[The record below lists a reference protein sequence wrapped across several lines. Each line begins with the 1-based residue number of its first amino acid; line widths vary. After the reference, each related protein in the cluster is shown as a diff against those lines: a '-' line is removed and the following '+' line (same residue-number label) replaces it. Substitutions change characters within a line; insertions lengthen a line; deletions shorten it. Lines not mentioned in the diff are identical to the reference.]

1 MKKSL
6 VNYLNGDRDIF
17 VSFAGGDSWIM
28 TEFFMIKV
36 FSEDLFEV
44 KRIAKLMSEDFNK
57 FAKHTWK
64 IDSSGKAEPVSWGP
78 VDMIQDFERRLEPT
92 GFIIVQENNPDVS
105 VLMDAESGDNVLVDT
120 RFFDWVTDAVEYE
133 MLAHHKL
140 FSPVVFLN
148 KDVEPVAGSCPV
160 RRNMDYKVVSTE

>member
-6 VNYLNGDRDIF
+6 INYLNGDRDIF
-17 VSFAGGDSWIM
+17 VSFAGWDSWIM

-44 KRIAKLMSEDFNK
+44 KRIAKLMSEDFNR

-64 IDSSGKAEPVSWGP
+64 IDRFGKSEPVSFKP
-78 VDMIQDFERRLEPT
+78 EDMIQGTERRLEPT
-92 GFIIVQENNPDVS
+92 GFTMYSDGMPDVT
-105 VLMDAESGDNVLVDT
+105 VLMDADNGDNVHIDT

-133 MLAHHKL
+133 MIAHHKL
-140 FSPVVFLN
+140 FSLVVFLN
-148 KDVEPVAGSCPV
+148 KDVEPVAGICPV
-160 RRNMDYKVVSTE
+160 RRMTSMKVVREE

>member
-28 TEFFMIKV
+28 TEYFMIKV

-64 IDSSGKAEPVSWGP
+64 IDRSGKAEPVNWKP
-78 VDMIQDFERRLEPT
+78 DEMIRGFERRLEPT
-92 GFIIVQENNPDVS
+92 GFTMHSDHNTGVDVLIDDEDENI
-105 VLMDAESGDNVLVDT
+105 LVDS
-120 RFFDWVTDAVEYE
+120 RLFDWVTDAVEYD
-133 MLAHHKL
+133 MIADHGQL
-140 FSPVVFLN
+140 SMVVFLN
-148 KDVEPVAGSCPV
+148 KDFEPVAGLCPV
-160 RRNMDYKVVSTE
+160 RRNMDYKVVRAE

>member
-57 FAKHTWK
+57 FAKHTWR
-64 IDSSGKAEPVSWGP
+64 IDRSGKAEPVSWGP
-78 VDMIQDFERRLEPT
+78 VDMIQGFERRLEPT
-92 GFIIVQENNPDVS
+92 GFIMVQENNPDVT
-105 VLMDAESGDNVLVDT
+105 VLMDAENGDNVLVDT

-140 FSPVVFLN
+140 FSLVVFLN
-148 KDVEPVAGSCPV
+148 KDVEPVAGICPV
-160 RRNMDYKVVSTE
+160 RRMMEFKVVNEE

>member
-6 VNYLNGDRDIF
+6 INYLNGDRDIF

-64 IDSSGKAEPVSWGP
+64 IDRSGKAEPVNWKPDEMTRG
-78 VDMIQDFERRLEPT
+78 FERRLEPT
-92 GFIIVQENNPDVS
+92 GFTMHSDHNTDVDVLIDDEDENI
-105 VLMDAESGDNVLVDT
+105 LVDS
-120 RFFDWVTDAVEYE
+120 RLFDWVTDAVEYD
-133 MLAHHKL
+133 MIADHGQL
-140 FSPVVFLN
+140 SMVVFLN
-148 KDVEPVAGSCPV
+148 KDFEPVAGLCPV
-160 RRNMDYKVVSTE
+160 RRNMDYKVVRAE